1 MFERF
6 KKVKELSRS
15 LSEEIEPETD
25 EKGRTVVRLRV
36 TDDDNFLSPFSVE
49 GKPVIAGETAEF
61 LNHSL
66 LQLKTSSAVHFVVSS
81 NVITDEE
88 QQVYEKAIKNY
99 YREEFAERA
108 REIRKNTLASLV
120 MILVGALVFAI
131 AILLESMDLKPLFLN
146 ILDVIAWVFVWEAAD
161 LFFLQRPVLRKEQ
174 LRNLKIAVAEFTFQA
189 VS

>member
-88 QQVYEKAIKNY
+88 QQVY
-99 YREEFAERA
+99 
-108 REIRKNTLASLV
+108 
-120 MILVGALVFAI
+120 
-131 AILLESMDLKPLFLN
+131 
-146 ILDVIAWVFVWEAAD
+146 
-161 LFFLQRPVLRKEQ
+161 
-174 LRNLKIAVAEFTFQA
+174 
-189 VS
+189 

>member
-36 TDDDNFLSPFSVE
+36 TDDDNFLSPFSV
-49 GKPVIAGETAEF
+49 ETAEF

-99 YREEFAERA
+99 YREEFAESA